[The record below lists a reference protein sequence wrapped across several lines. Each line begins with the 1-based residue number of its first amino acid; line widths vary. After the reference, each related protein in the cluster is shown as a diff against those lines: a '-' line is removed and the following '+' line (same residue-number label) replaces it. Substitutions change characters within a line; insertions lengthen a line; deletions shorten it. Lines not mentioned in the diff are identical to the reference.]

1 MTSIYEEVP
10 IKKFSDVGAFATV
23 LLALTFYPFGC
34 TLTAA
39 QLVEDSSQ
47 NFPYQIL
54 TTIDSSFNAGS
65 QNNSFTSPLANS
77 RSLGTVVLDDAKHV
91 LTSPLRIDATDALIL
106 SGVAAGIGGLML
118 VDDEIQDV
126 FQRNRGATKN
136 NIANALDTVGSSYVF
151 LAGHLGLIAS
161 GFWFRENDAGDKLF
175 RVASISLEAQLFAEA
190 TSGFVKVA
198 AGRSRPNKE
207 RGTYSYRPFNT
218 LSFDR
223 SFPSGHAAR
232 AFTVAAVFA
241 DHYPQPIPF
250 FAYSMASLIGLSR
263 IYLDEHFSSD
273 VVAGAALGFAIG
285 KVLSWHH
292 RQQKKQWM
300 VLPILPDRG
309 TGGGLTIQYRF

>member
-1 MTSIYEEVP
+1 MSIHEEVP
-10 IKKFSDVGAFATV
+10 IKKSSDVGTFAAA
-23 LLALTFYPFGC
+23 LLALSFYPFGC

-39 QLVEDSSQ
+39 QLVADSSQ
-47 NFPYQIL
+47 HFRYQMQ
-54 TTIDSSFNAGS
+54 TKIDSPLDASS
-65 QNNSFTSPLANS
+65 QNNYSSSPLASS
-77 RSLGTVVLDDAKHV
+77 RSLGAVVLDDAMHL

-118 VDDEIQDV
+118 IDDEIQDV

-136 NIANALDTVGSSYVF
+136 NIANGLDTAGSSYVF

-161 GFWFRENDAGDKLF
+161 GFWFRENEAGDKLF
-175 RVASISLEAQLFAEA
+175 RVASISLEAQLFTEA
-190 TSGFVKVA
+190 TTGLFKVA

-207 RGTYSYRPFNT
+207 RGTHSYRPFNK

-241 DHYPQPIPF
+241 DHYPQPVPF
-250 FAYSMASLIGLSR
+250 IAYSVASLIGLSR
-263 IYLDEHFSSD
+263 IYRDEHFSSD

-292 RQQKKQWM
+292 RNAKESWM
-300 VLPILPDRG
+300 VLPMLPDGDRG
-309 TGGGLTIQYRF
+309 VGLTVQYRF

>member
-10 IKKFSDVGAFATV
+10 IKKSSDVGAFATV

-39 QLVEDSSQ
+39 QSVEDPSQ
-47 NFPYQIL
+47 NFRHQIQ
-54 TTIDSSFNAGS
+54 TKIDSPFDAGS
-65 QNNSFTSPLANS
+65 PNNSLTSPLASS
-77 RSLGTVVLDDAKHV
+77 RSLGAVVLDDAKH
-91 LTSPLRIDATDALIL
+91 LLSSPLRIDATDALIL
-106 SGVAAGIGGLML
+106 SSVVAGIGGLML

-136 NIANALDTVGSSYVF
+136 NIANELDTAGSSYVF

-161 GFWFRENDAGDKLF
+161 GFWFRENEAGDKLF
-175 RVASISLEAQLFAEA
+175 RVASISLEAQLFTEA
-190 TSGFVKVA
+190 TTGLVKVA
-198 AGRSRPNKE
+198 AGRSRPNRE
-207 RGTYSYRPFNT
+207 RGTHSYRPFNK

-250 FAYSMASLIGLSR
+250 LAYSVASLIGLSR

-273 VVAGAALGFAIG
+273 VVAGAALGLAIG

-292 RQQKKQWM
+292 RHPKKQWM
-300 VLPILPDRG
+300 VLPLLPDRG
-309 TGGGLTIQYRF
+309 AGGGLTIQYRF